1 MLALV
6 VGLRGD
12 SARAQQKGN
21 DNASS
26 QKSGQTKHVFVGRGS
41 DTAQGSRV
49 TIKSDNPLND
59 YSAYRSGDRF
69 YVVLPRAAAG
79 SVARGGAGKGYS
91 DMQVQQRGDSVVLSY
106 HVQPGAK
113 PRVEQKFN
121 RLDVVFDAPEGS
133 TSGGAQ
139 SGGAGNE
146 RTPNESEGSNA
157 SGRNAGQT
165 QQTNAQNA
173 SAQGERRNPE
183 SAESARQQNAGAQN
197 TGGQNSSGQN
207 SSAQNSATQD
217 AGVPPN
223 AANAQANGTE
233 QGGQNSAAATE
244 ASPAATP
251 AVDQSQVA
259 QNQQPNPVA
268 PITTTNAQPAT
279 ATGVSFGTYVLNHWP
294 VALIIALV
302 VVGLGL
308 IIASRRTASTQPVLF
323 EDSKAASVA
332 TLDEPRAAKLK
343 DAPAESSV
351 KDAPVESGLSAA
363 ESNLSTAPKASTTE
377 ISSGATEISNVSD
390 AAKLAAA
397 SALAATPAVV
407 KVGKESKKSRKAK
420 KKEERQ
426 ERLRQEAEAREAER
440 SAKRAAE
447 SQAVAEQ
454 AATETKGEVAAADEA
469 APAAADEAATSLV
482 AETAAVAPLAAETI
496 VAETVAAEP
505 TAVEPPVV
513 ESLVATER
521 AAVVEPPVLVEQP
534 AEAESAVTTEPSVE
548 EHAAET
554 AVEPSQAEAAEHS
567 LAESSQAATVEPSVA
582 SAEPVE
588 SAGSVTAVDHV
599 AETAATVAEVAAIA
613 EVAAVAET
621 AIAPAVETHEHARD
635 EAAKSTELEVARTET
650 QPEDVRP
657 VEESRAEVKQVEVHQ
672 GEVGQAETLQ
682 AGPEPSTLPTES
694 APTVAHDPVA
704 AQAEARRLIEGEEYD
719 ASVLS
724 TTDSMARQMV
734 AYELLAALATRNFE
748 RRERARAAFIKHGY
762 FGETARDLREAE
774 APAERASAA
783 RSLALVGSRDA
794 TPHLVAALEDP
805 SVDVRRAA
813 VEALGSLRDPAAIEP
828 LEALIPR
835 ERQLRNGIPSRII
848 RNAVEPCRETA
859 EQEQAAAALAES
871 TAQAA
876 PAAEPSTS
884 TELTPVDSATTESAH
899 AEAATTELMQSE
911 SAAVELAPTD
921 SATTE
926 LMPAETSATE
936 FAHAEGA
943 TTEQD
948 TPTVEHAH
956 VAEKTTEI
964 VPFDESVA
972 ALHTSTGESELKALE
987 AELENFG
994 GAESLDQ
1001 VAHAHEVVHFEEVA
1015 HAPEEARADESR
1027 AIEVAREEHQPSEP
1041 TTSAIE
1047 HVGDEAHAAE
1057 QGGFEFYASEPAVV
1071 EERGI
1076 QHVVEPETVGVE
1088 EEPARASEVA
1098 SERASEDASEWFEFD
1113 VDEKSFEPQPTA
1125 VEPASHVF
1133 EASSGETL
1141 THAAHEPAAHV
1152 EETRA
1157 VEPSHAVEG
1166 TSTQAESSLEP
1177 AFAAG
1182 ETHARTGV
1190 SEEKGV
1196 VPFDEFSTVPAS
1208 IQQRLASRVPAERAA
1223 AINELSHVDSDEAF
1237 QQICAAFDDDAKEVR
1252 AAAARALYDLREDR
1266 ADSFTRALREAT
1278 PERRRQIGSAISS
1291 SGIASEAISQLTG
1304 ESREKT
1310 YEAFS
1315 LLFLMAKAG
1324 EVQPLIRAIEGHPN
1338 NEVRLAVVKLLAL
1351 SGQKEVLPAF
1361 RRLAVRGSLPT
1372 EVRSALMEAIYQ
1384 ISSSQPSTSSAV

>member
-1 MLALV
+1 MRSEMRTKVFTALLAGLMLALV

-133 TSGGAQ
+133 TSSSSQSSGAQ
-139 SGGAGNE
+139 NAGNE
-146 RTPNESEGSNA
+146 RTSDGNEGSNA
-157 SGRNAGQT
+157 SGRNANQT

-183 SAESARQQNAGAQN
+183 AAENARQQNAGAQN
-197 TGGQNSSGQN
+197 SATQNSAAQN
-207 SSAQNSATQD
+207 STTQNAGSQGTGVPSPAPTTLPFGVEGQGAQNSAAT
-217 AGVPPN
+217 
-223 AANAQANGTE
+223 
-233 QGGQNSAAATE
+233 TE
-244 ASPAATP
+244 ASPSATP
-251 AVDQSQVA
+251 AADQSQVA
-259 QNQQPNPVA
+259 QNQQPNPVG
-268 PITTTNAQPAT
+268 PITTTNAEPAT
-279 ATGVSFGTYVLNHWP
+279 ATGVSFGTYILNHWE
-294 VALIIALV
+294 VALPIALF

-308 IIASRRTASTQPVLF
+308 VIASRRTASTQPVLF
-323 EDSKAASVA
+323 EDTKTAGVA
-332 TLDEPRAAKLK
+332 TLDEPRAANLK

-351 KDAPVESGLSAA
+351 SAA
-363 ESNLSTAPKASTTE
+363 ESSLSTESNLSTASE
-377 ISSGATEISNVSD
+377 SGATEISNVSD
-390 AAKLAAA
+390 AAKLAAV

-407 KVGKESKKSRKAK
+407 KVGKESKKSRKTK

-426 ERLRQEAEAREAER
+426 ERLRQAAEAREAER

-447 SQAVAEQ
+447 NQAVAEQ
-454 AATETKGEVAAADEA
+454 AAAETKSEVAAPAATGEA

-482 AETAAVAPLAAETI
+482 AEAAAVAPVAAETV
-496 VAETVAAEP
+496 VAEPVVAENVAAEP
-505 TAVEPPVV
+505 AAVEPPVA
-513 ESLVATER
+513 ESTVAPER

-534 AEAESAVTTEPSVE
+534 AEAEPSVTTEPSVE

-554 AVEPSQAEAAEHS
+554 AIEPSQAEAAEHS
-567 LAESSQAATVEPSVA
+567 LAESSQVAPTEHSVE

-588 SAGSVTAVDHV
+588 SAGAVTAVEHV
-599 AETAATVAEVAAIA
+599 ADTEATITEVAAIA
-613 EVAAVAET
+613 GVVAVAET

-635 EAAKSTELEVARTET
+635 EAVKSTELEVARTET

-657 VEESRAEVKQVEVHQ
+657 VEESQAEVKQVEVHQ

-682 AGPEPSTLPTES
+682 VEPEPSTLSSES
-694 APTVAHDPVA
+694 AQAVAHDPVA

-794 TPHLVAALEDP
+794 TPHLVTALEDP

-848 RNAVEPCRETA
+848 RNAIEPCRETA

-876 PAAEPSTS
+876 PAAGPATS
-884 TELTPVDSATTESAH
+884 TELTPVDPAATESAH
-899 AEAATTELMQSE
+899 AEAATTELTPSD
-911 SAAVELAPTD
+911 SAAVELTPAE

-926 LMPAETSATE
+926 LMPGEAAATE
-936 FAHAEGA
+936 FAHAETA
-943 TTEQD
+943 TTEQAV
-948 TPTVEHAH
+948 PTVEHAH
-956 VAEKTTEI
+956 VAEKTTGI
-964 VPFDESVA
+964 APFDESVA
-972 ALHTSTGESELKALE
+972 ALHTSTGEGEL
-987 AELENFG
+987 
-994 GAESLDQ
+994 
-1001 VAHAHEVVHFEEVA
+1001 
-1015 HAPEEARADESR
+1015 
-1027 AIEVAREEHQPSEP
+1027 EP

-1057 QGGFEFYASEPAVV
+1057 QGGFEFYVSEPAVA

-1088 EEPARASEVA
+1088 EEEPARASEVA
-1098 SERASEDASEWFEFD
+1098 SKLASEDASEWFEFD

-1125 VEPASHVF
+1125 VEPSTHVF

-1141 THAAHEPAAHV
+1141 TRDAHEPAAHV

-1157 VEPSHAVEG
+1157 VEPSHAVEE
-1166 TSTQAESSLEP
+1166 TSTLVESRLEP
-1177 AFAAG
+1177 AFAVG

-1338 NEVRLAVVKLLAL
+1338 SEVRLAVVKLLAL

>member
-12 SARAQQKGN
+12 AARAQQKGN
-21 DNASS
+21 DNASQSS

-106 HVQPGAK
+106 RVQPGAK

-133 TSGGAQ
+133 TSNSSQSSGAQ
-139 SGGAGNE
+139 SAGNE

-183 SAESARQQNAGAQN
+183 SAENARQQNAGAQN
-197 TGGQNSSGQN
+197 AGGQN
-207 SSAQNSATQD
+207 SSAQNSSAQNSAAQD
-217 AGVPPN
+217 AVVPPN

-233 QGGQNSAAATE
+233 QAGQNSAATTE
-244 ASPAATP
+244 ATPSATP

-308 IIASRRTASTQPVLF
+308 IIASRRTASTQPALF
-323 EDSKAASVA
+323 EDSKAAGVA
-332 TLDEPRAAKLK
+332 TLDGPRAAKLK
-343 DAPAESSV
+343 DAQAESSV
-351 KDAPVESGLSAA
+351 SAA
-363 ESNLSTAPKASTTE
+363 ESNLNTESSLSAASEASTTE
-377 ISSGATEISNVSD
+377 VSTVPD

-397 SALAATPAVV
+397 SALAAAPAVV
-407 KVGKESKKSRKAK
+407 KVGKEPKKSRKAK

-426 ERLRQEAEAREAER
+426 ERLRQAAEAREAER

-447 SQAVAEQ
+447 NQAAAEQ
-454 AATETKGEVAAADEA
+454 VATETKGEVVAPVAADET
-469 APAAADEAATSLV
+469 APAATDEAAISSV
-482 AETAAVAPLAAETI
+482 AEAATVAPVA
-496 VAETVAAEP
+496 AETVAAEP
-505 TAVEPPVV
+505 VVAEHVVAGTVAAEPAAVEPPVV
-513 ESLVATER
+513 ESTAAESPVATER

-534 AEAESAVTTEPSVE
+534 AEAEPAVTTEPSVE
-548 EHAAET
+548 EHAVET
-554 AVEPSQAEAAEHS
+554 AIVPSQAEAAEPSAATAEHS
-567 LAESSQAATVEPSVA
+567 LAGSSQAATVEPSVA

-588 SAGSVTAVDHV
+588 SAGSVTAVEHV
-599 AETAATVAEVAAIA
+599 ADTETTVAEVVAIA
-613 EVAAVAET
+613 GIAAVAET
-621 AIAPAVETHEHARD
+621 AIAPAVEAHEHARD
-635 EAAKSTELEVARTET
+635 EAAESTELEVARTET
-650 QPEDVRP
+650 QPEEARP
-657 VEESRAEVKQVEVHQ
+657 VEESQAEAKQVEVHQ
-672 GEVGQAETLQ
+672 GEAGQTETLQ
-682 AGPEPSTLPTES
+682 AEPEPSKLSTET
-694 APTVAHDPVA
+694 AQAVAHDPVA
-704 AQAEARRLIEGEEYD
+704 AQAQARRLIEGEEYD

-813 VEALGSLRDPAAIEP
+813 VEALGSLRDPAAIGP

-876 PAAEPSTS
+876 PAAEPATS
-884 TELTPVDSATTESAH
+884 TELTPVDSAATESAH
-899 AEAATTELMQSE
+899 TEAT
-911 SAAVELAPTD
+911 
-921 SATTE
+921 
-926 LMPAETSATE
+926 
-936 FAHAEGA
+936 
-943 TTEQD
+943 TTEQAV
-948 TPTVEHAH
+948 PTVEHAH

-964 VPFDESVA
+964 APFDESVA
-972 ALHTSTGESELKALE
+972 VLHKGIGEGELKALE
-987 AELENFG
+987 AELEDFG

-1001 VAHAHEVVHFEEVA
+1001 AAHAHEVVHFEEVA
-1015 HAPEEARADESR
+1015 HADETR
-1027 AIEVAREEHQPSEP
+1027 AIEVAREEHQPSAP
-1041 TTSAIE
+1041 PTSAIE
-1047 HVGDEAHAAE
+1047 HVGDEAHAPE
-1057 QGGFEFYASEPAVV
+1057 QGGFEFYASEPAVA

-1076 QHVVEPETVGVE
+1076 QHVVEPETVGAVE
-1088 EEPARASEVA
+1088 EPTRASEVV

-1141 THAAHEPAAHV
+1141 TRDAHEPAAHV

-1157 VEPSHAVEG
+1157 VEPSHAVEEA
-1166 TSTQAESSLEP
+1166 STRVESRLEP
-1177 AFAAG
+1177 AFAVG
-1182 ETHARTGV
+1182 ETHARTGAT
-1190 SEEKGV
+1190 EEKGV

-1338 NEVRLAVVKLLAL
+1338 SEVRLAVVKLLAL

>member
-1 MLALV
+1 MRTKVFTALLAGLMLALV

-79 SVARGGAGKGYS
+79 SVARGGAGKGYT

-133 TSGGAQ
+133 TSGSTQSSGAQ
-139 SGGAGNE
+139 GAGNE

-157 SGRNAGQT
+157 SGHNASQT

-197 TGGQNSSGQN
+197 TDGQNSSAQN

-217 AGVPPN
+217 AVVPPN
-223 AANAQANGTE
+223 AANAQTSGTE

-251 AVDQSQVA
+251 AADQSQVA
-259 QNQQPNPVA
+259 QNQQPNPVG
-268 PITTTNAQPAT
+268 PVTTTNAQPAT
-279 ATGVSFGTYVLNHWP
+279 ATGVSFGTYVLNNWP

-302 VVGLGL
+302 VVGLGF
-308 IIASRRTASTQPVLF
+308 IIASRRTASTQPNLF
-323 EDSKAASVA
+323 GDSKAAGVA

-343 DAPAESSV
+343 DAPVESGVSAAESS
-351 KDAPVESGLSAA
+351 LSAA
-363 ESNLSTAPKASTTE
+363 ESSVSAASKASVAEVSTT
-377 ISSGATEISNVSD
+377 SD

-407 KVGKESKKSRKAK
+407 KVGKEPKKSRKAK
-420 KKEERQ
+420 KREERQ
-426 ERLRQEAEAREAER
+426 ERLRQAAEAREAER

-454 AATETKGEVAAADEA
+454 VAAETKSEVAAPVVADEA
-469 APAAADEAATSLV
+469 APVTDETATSLV
-482 AETAAVAPLAAETI
+482 AEAATVEPV

-505 TAVEPPVV
+505 AAVEPPVA
-513 ESLVATER
+513 ESNIATER
-521 AAVVEPPVLVEQP
+521 ATVVEPPVLVEQP
-534 AEAESAVTTEPSVE
+534 AEAEPSVTTEPSVE

-554 AVEPSQAEAAEHS
+554 A
-567 LAESSQAATVEPSVA
+567 VEPSVA

-588 SAGSVTAVDHV
+588 SAGSVTAVEHV
-599 AETAATVAEVAAIA
+599 ADTEATVAEVAAIA
-613 EVAAVAET
+613 GVVAVAET
-621 AIAPAVETHEHARD
+621 AIAPEVGTHEHARD
-635 EAAKSTELEVARTET
+635 EAAESTELEVARTET

-657 VEESRAEVKQVEVHQ
+657 VEEPQADVKQVEVHQ

-682 AGPEPSTLPTES
+682 AEPEPSTLSTET
-694 APTVAHDPVA
+694 AQAVAHDPVA

-748 RRERARAAFIKHGY
+748 RRERARAAFIRHGY

-848 RNAVEPCRETA
+848 RNAIEPCRETA

-871 TAQAA
+871 TAQAT
-876 PAAEPSTS
+876 PAAEPATS
-884 TELTPVDSATTESAH
+884 TELTPVDSAATESAH
-899 AEAATTELMQSE
+899 ADA
-911 SAAVELAPTD
+911 
-921 SATTE
+921 ATTE
-926 LMPAETSATE
+926 LMPAEAAATE
-936 FAHAEGA
+936 FAHAEAA
-943 TTEQD
+943 TTGQAV
-948 TPTVEHAH
+948 PTVEHAH

-964 VPFDESVA
+964 APFDESVA

-987 AELENFG
+987 AELEDFG
-994 GAESLDQ
+994 GAGSLDHA
-1001 VAHAHEVVHFEEVA
+1001 AHAPEVVHFEEVA
-1015 HAPEEARADESR
+1015 HAPEEAHADESR
-1027 AIEVAREEHQPSEP
+1027 AIEVAREEHQPSAP

-1047 HVGDEAHAAE
+1047 HVGDEAHAPE

-1076 QHVVEPETVGVE
+1076 QHVVEPETVSAV
-1088 EEPARASEVA
+1088 EEPARASEDA

-1157 VEPSHAVEG
+1157 VEPSHAVAE
-1166 TSTQAESSLEP
+1166 TSTRVESRLEP

-1304 ESREKT
+1304 EGREKT

-1338 NEVRLAVVKLLAL
+1338 SEVRLAVVKLLAL